1 MSHATL
7 TPPAPPSSPWPS
19 LVGWLLLSFA
29 AAAIGAIAS
38 ANAPDFYGQLSR
50 PAWAPPAWL
59 FGPVWTVLYVLIGLS
74 AWMVWRERRLEQGFA
89 PYVLFGAQLAANAL
103 WTWLFFAWRQ
113 GQWAFVE
120 ILVLIALIVATMIQF
135 RRIRPLAAWL
145 LAPYLAWV
153 CFATALT
160 FSVWQRNPGLL

>member
-1 MSHATL
+1 MTRTL
-7 TPPAPPSSPWPS
+7 FTSPPSPWPS
-19 LVGWLLLSFA
+19 LAFWLLLSFA
-29 AAAIGAIAS
+29 AAAIGAVAS
-38 ANAPDFYGQLSR
+38 ANAPDFYGQLNR

-59 FGPVWTVLYVLIGLS
+59 FGPVWTVLYVLIALS

-89 PYVLFGAQLAANAL
+89 PYALFGAQLAANAL